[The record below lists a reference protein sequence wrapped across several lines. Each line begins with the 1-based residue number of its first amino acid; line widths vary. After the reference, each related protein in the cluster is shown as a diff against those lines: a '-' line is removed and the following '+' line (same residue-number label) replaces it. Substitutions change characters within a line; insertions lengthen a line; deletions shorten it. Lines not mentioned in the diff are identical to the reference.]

1 MQYIFYLDDSG
12 TKEFVLGDKEYTRQ
26 GPPSVGVRSTVRFVD
41 AVHLLDTQIAKLCF
55 LKQHPKSLSIKIA
68 YSKI

>member
-26 GPPSVGVRSTVRFVD
+26 GPP
-41 AVHLLDTQIAKLCF
+41 LLVFAQPFGLWTQCICLTRKLRNYAF
-55 LKQHPKSLSIKIA
+55 
-68 YSKI
+68 